1 MDKKGFFASKAVCR
15 NLYKTRE
22 RVHIYSVF
30 MHSKRQNNVI
40 LYIFLSFYL
49 VICKIYCNFAAVKRI
64 KIQHMKAKN
73 SRLETLKMLISSQ
86 ELSSQ
91 DQLLE
96 ALHKEGFKIT
106 QATLSR
112 DLKLLKVAKAASSS
126 GKYAYVLPNDTLY
139 KRVSNHIPVSKM
151 MVNTGFQSINFSG
164 NMVVIKTRPGYASS
178 IAYNIDNSDI
188 PQILG
193 TIAGDDTI
201 FLVKKKGTTE
211 EEIINALAE
220 VIPDIHHKYV

>member
-1 MDKKGFFASKAVCR
+1 
-15 NLYKTRE
+15 
-22 RVHIYSVF
+22 
-30 MHSKRQNNVI
+30 
-40 LYIFLSFYL
+40 
-49 VICKIYCNFAAVKRI
+49 
-64 KIQHMKAKN
+64 MKAKN

-178 IAYNIDNSDI
+178 LAYDIDNNHFHEI
-188 PQILG
+188 IG

-201 FLVKKKGTTE
+201 MLVVREGCTRTSVKQ
-211 EEIINALAE
+211 ALAHI
-220 VIPDIHHKYV
+220 IPNINHI

>member
-1 MDKKGFFASKAVCR
+1 
-15 NLYKTRE
+15 
-22 RVHIYSVF
+22 
-30 MHSKRQNNVI
+30 
-40 LYIFLSFYL
+40 
-49 VICKIYCNFAAVKRI
+49 
-64 KIQHMKAKN
+64 MKVKN

-91 DQLLE
+91 EQLLQ
-96 ALHKEGFKIT
+96 ALHKEGFQIT

-139 KRVSNHIPVSKM
+139 KRVPHPSSVAKM
-151 MVNTGFQSINFSG
+151 MVSTGFQSVHFSG

-201 FLVKKKGTTE
+201 FLVKKKGTAE
-211 EEIINALAE
+211 EEVINALAE
-220 VIPDIHHKYV
+220 VIPDIHKDNK

>member
-1 MDKKGFFASKAVCR
+1 MLFYAFSF
-15 NLYKTRE
+15 
-22 RVHIYSVF
+22 H
-30 MHSKRQNNVI
+30 
-40 LYIFLSFYL
+40 FYL
-49 VICKIYCNFAAVKRI
+49 VIYKIYCNFAAVKRI
-64 KIQHMKAKN
+64 KIQYMKAKN
-73 SRLETLKMLISSQ
+73 SRLEISSQ

-96 ALHKEGFKIT
+96 ALHKEGFKIS

-220 VIPDIHHKYV
+220 VIPDVHHKYI

>member
-1 MDKKGFFASKAVCR
+1 
-15 NLYKTRE
+15 
-22 RVHIYSVF
+22 
-30 MHSKRQNNVI
+30 
-40 LYIFLSFYL
+40 
-49 VICKIYCNFAAVKRI
+49 
-64 KIQHMKAKN
+64 MKAKN

-151 MVNTGFQSINFSG
+151 MVNTGFH
-164 NMVVIKTRPGYASS
+164 
-178 IAYNIDNSDI
+178 
-188 PQILG
+188 
-193 TIAGDDTI
+193 AGDDTI

-220 VIPDIHHKYV
+220 VIPDVHHKYV

>member
-1 MDKKGFFASKAVCR
+1 
-15 NLYKTRE
+15 
-22 RVHIYSVF
+22 
-30 MHSKRQNNVI
+30 MHFPFI
-40 LYIFLSFYL
+40 YL
-49 VICKIYCNFAAVKRI
+49 VIYKIYCNFAAVKRI

-220 VIPDIHHKYV
+220 VIPDVHHKYI